1 MRASRVLFSSLSGKT
16 ALLKEV
22 VHDVQ
27 SHNPDSIVM
36 GADCNPD
43 CPGASEVEYFINMP
57 RLDKLSDE
65 DLLQFCIE
73 NKITHVLPTR
83 DGELNFWATKRD
95 LLANIGVTPWVSGG
109 TFLKSCE
116 DKMDFFQKWKD
127 SAIPAIPTFNK
138 ITPSMPN
145 SWVVK
150 ERKGS
155 ASRKIGVNLSAEKA
169 VQMAAG
175 LIDPIFQ
182 PFIPGKEFSA
192 ETWVNHRNQCH
203 GVLLRWR
210 EKVVDGE
217 SHHSTVFRNSI
228 WEAKLKK
235 VFEHQ
240 SGARGHC
247 LAQVLV
253 DASGGLN
260 LIEINPRLGGAS
272 PLAFR
277 AGLHSIKWHLMEED
291 NQIDQVNQSPVF
303 TSGLYLKKEGGR
315 VSFGP

>member
-1 MRASRVLFSSLSGKT
+1 MRASRVLFSSLSGKI
-16 ALLKEV
+16 ALFEEV
-22 VHDVQ
+22 VRDVK
-27 SHNPDSIVM
+27 SHNSDSVVI

-43 CPGASEVEYFINMP
+43 CSGAAQVEHFITMP
-57 RLDKLSDE
+57 RLDKLSDK
-65 DLLQFCIE
+65 DLVQLCVE
-73 NKITHVLPTR
+73 NQITHVLPTR
-83 DGELNFWATKRD
+83 DGELNFWATRRH
-95 LLANIGVTPWVSGG
+95 LLTNIGVTPWVSGES
-109 TFLKSCE
+109 FIKSCE
-116 DKMDFFQKWKD
+116 DKIDFCQKWKD
-127 SAIPAIPTFNK
+127 SAIPSIPTFDK
-138 ITPSMPN
+138 IKSSMAK

-155 ASRKIGVNLSAEKA
+155 ASRKIGLNLSAER
-169 VQMAAG
+169 AAEISKD

-182 PFIPGKEFSA
+182 PFIEGKEFSA
-192 ETWVNHRNQCH
+192 ETWVSHINKCH

-210 EKVVDGE
+210 DKVVNGE
-217 SHHSTVFRNSI
+217 SHHTTVFRNSI

-253 DASGGLN
+253 DSSGGLH

-277 AGLHSIKWHLMEED
+277 AGLHSVKWHLLEEVNKF
-291 NQIDQVNQSPVF
+291 NQANQPPVF
-303 TSGLYLKKEGGR
+303 TSGLYLKKEDGK